1 MYLVAAYL
9 LHHDRRNPEDGSK
22 VVPEMV
28 VPIYQTAHYIPKN
41 HNCNLDSSSV
51 IPAVLY
57 IHASVDCHRAST
69 FVMFKQH
76 VVTVLLWFMNK

>member
-9 LHHDRRNPEDGSK
+9 LYQDRRNPADGSK
-22 VVPEMV
+22 DVPEML

-51 IPAVLY
+51 ILAVLY
-57 IHASVDCHRAST
+57 
-69 FVMFKQH
+69 
-76 VVTVLLWFMNK
+76 